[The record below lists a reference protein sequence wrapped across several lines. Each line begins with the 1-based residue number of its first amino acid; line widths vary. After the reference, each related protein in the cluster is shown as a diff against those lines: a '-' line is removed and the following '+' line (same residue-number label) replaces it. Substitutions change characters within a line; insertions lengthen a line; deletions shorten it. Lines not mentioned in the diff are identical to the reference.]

1 MLVVAG
7 LFVMLAL
14 WWFWLYIV
22 CFMHVSQKLLRSE
35 GKQNELSHAAGH
47 RGRRATACELRP
59 QREAPGLVGGHCM
72 YFVLF
77 ACACEQRAVVTATH
91 YILHMFFLFCTRF
104 VCLQCIL
111 QKLNF
116 DPDYDLSAKGMRA
129 NFSEETKSSTVRD
142 HMKVLLVRFYLHPH
156 DARTLHLSFDV

>member
-1 MLVVAG
+1 
-7 LFVMLAL
+7 
-14 WWFWLYIV
+14 
-22 CFMHVSQKLLRSE
+22 
-35 GKQNELSHAAGH
+35 
-47 RGRRATACELRP
+47 
-59 QREAPGLVGGHCM
+59 M

-111 QKLNF
+111 QKLGF
-116 DPDYDLSAKGMRA
+116 DPDLDVSAKGMRMPF
-129 NFSEETKSSTVRD
+129 NQGHEETSKKAVRD
-142 HMKVLLVRFYLHPH
+142 NMKCLLVRFYLHPH

>member
-1 MLVVAG
+1 M
-7 LFVMLAL
+7 
-14 WWFWLYIV
+14 
-22 CFMHVSQKLLRSE
+22 
-35 GKQNELSHAAGH
+35 
-47 RGRRATACELRP
+47 
-59 QREAPGLVGGHCM
+59 
-72 YFVLF
+72 
-77 ACACEQRAVVTATH
+77 VTATH

-129 NFSEETKSSTVRD
+129 NFPEETKSSTVRD